1 MLRHKQNAQNEK
13 ENINKHKVFKITSY
27 QRNTNQN
34 EKGIS
39 CIPIKL
45 SKTILKIVIDY
56 WQECKKWSLIYR

>member
-39 CIPIKL
+39 C
-45 SKTILKIVIDY
+45 Y
-56 WQECKKWSLIYR
+56 